1 MGFLKKIRLFSDYK
15 NILKKNRVSLES
27 QFNIRIDRASRIYT
41 VLNVPD
47 NLYGEPYNIRKSD
60 IDTISETYIKEYI
73 QKLSEYLNSIGLN
86 ELYDFYEPIKKVD
99 KYSYLI
105 ILGFKPLDSVRYNNL
120 IWLKL
125 VPIICIISLL
135 SLLIY
140 IIFI

>member
-1 MGFLKKIRLFSDYK
+1 MEFLKKIRLFSDYK

-125 VPIICIISLL
+125 VPIISIISLL
-135 SLLIY
+135 SLLFY